1 MSGFTLVSMHGTIA
15 NHFLVFRN
23 KAYYKSWSLF
33 YSVFAIQEVS
43 KFYGTL
49 LCLGRYVIL
58 VTNRKNFIKCGSGS
72 KGAGPPNRYSND
84 PTTWS

>member
-1 MSGFTLVSMHGTIA
+1 MSKFIPVSVHESIA

-33 YSVFAIQEVS
+33 YSVFALQEVS
-43 KFYGTL
+43 KLYATL
-49 LCLGRYVIL
+49 LCSGRYVIL
-58 VTNRKNFIKCGSGS
+58 VTNRKIFIKCGSGS
-72 KGAGPPNRYSND
+72 KGAGLPNRYSND